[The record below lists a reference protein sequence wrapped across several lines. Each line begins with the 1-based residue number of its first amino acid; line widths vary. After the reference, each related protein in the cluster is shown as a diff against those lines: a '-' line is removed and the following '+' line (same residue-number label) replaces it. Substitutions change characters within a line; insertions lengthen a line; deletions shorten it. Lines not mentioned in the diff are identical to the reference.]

1 MCVMAFHKE
10 HSSSIAWKNIWSI
23 ICSWSACYCEAA
35 IQHQQHTVQRVR
47 SNILWF
53 IRQEQFALM
62 LVCV

>member
-10 HSSSIAWKNIWSI
+10 HSSSIAWKNIWSV

-53 IRQEQFALM
+53 I
-62 LVCV
+62 